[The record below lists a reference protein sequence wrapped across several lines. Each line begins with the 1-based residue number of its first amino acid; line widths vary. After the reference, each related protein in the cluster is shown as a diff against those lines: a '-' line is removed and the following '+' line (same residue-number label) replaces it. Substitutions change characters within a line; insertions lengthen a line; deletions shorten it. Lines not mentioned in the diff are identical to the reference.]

1 MAKKLAGKMEGNKI
15 KNMQRLD
22 AFIQMLR
29 DDEKSKSTVEKY
41 YRDVRVFLV
50 YVGEVAFTR
59 EVCNAYKMHIC
70 ERYKPASV
78 NSMLSAINRFLTF
91 VGCADLH
98 MKKLKVQRRIFC
110 SRESELDRAEYERLV
125 QAAKRRQNVRLA
137 LILETIC
144 GTGIRIS
151 ELKHITVESL
161 RTRNAE
167 IYSKGKVREILI
179 PDSLAKKL
187 AEYCRRQGIKSG
199 SIFITRNGSP
209 INRSNV
215 WKEMKALC
223 KSAGVDS
230 RKVFPHNLRHLF
242 ARTYYSMEK
251 DLNRLAD
258 LLGHSSIETT
268 RIYTMCSS
276 QNERKKIERL
286 GLVLKECNIM

>member
-1 MAKKLAGKMEGNKI
+1 MAEKLAGKMEGNET
-15 KNMQRLD
+15 KNMQNLN

-29 DDEKSKSTVEKY
+29 DDEKSKATIEKY
-41 YRDVRVFLV
+41 YRDVREFLA
-50 YVGEVAFTR
+50 YTGEAAFTR
-59 EVCNAYKMHIC
+59 EACNAYKMHIC
-70 ERYKPASV
+70 ERYKPVSV
-78 NSMLSAINRFLTF
+78 NSMLSAVNRFLTF
-91 VGCADLH
+91 MGCADLR
-98 MKKLKVQRRIFC
+98 MKKLKVQKRIFC
-110 SRESELDRAEYERLV
+110 NRESELNRVEYERLV
-125 QAAKRRQNVRLA
+125 QAAKHRQNIRLV

-161 RTRNAE
+161 RTQNAE

-179 PDSLAKKL
+179 PDILAKKL
-187 AEYCRRQGIKSG
+187 KEYCRKQGIKSG
-199 SIFITRNGSP
+199 SIFITRTGSP

-215 WKEMKALC
+215 WKEMKSLC

-286 GLVLKECNIM
+286 GLVLKEHNIM

>member
-1 MAKKLAGKMEGNKI
+1 MTGKALS
-15 KNMQRLD
+15 NMQCLN
-22 AFIQMLR
+22 AFVQMLH
-29 DDEKSKSTVEKY
+29 DEEKSKSTIEKY
-41 YRDVRVFLV
+41 CRDVRVFLM
-50 YVGEVAFTR
+50 YTGEAAFTR
-59 EVCNAYKMHIC
+59 EACNSYKMHIC

-78 NSMLSAINRFLTF
+78 NSMISAVNRFLIF
-91 VGCADLH
+91 MGYADLQL
-98 MKKLKVQRRIFC
+98 KKLKLQRRIFC
-110 SRESELDRAEYERLV
+110 SRAGELNRGEYERLV
-125 QAAKRRQNVRLA
+125 RTAKRRQNVRLA

-151 ELKHITVESL
+151 ELKHITAESL
-161 RTRNAE
+161 CTQNAE

-179 PDSLAKKL
+179 PDILVKKL
-187 AEYCRRQGIKSG
+187 RKYCKRQGIKSG
-199 SIFITRNGSP
+199 SIFITKNGNP
-209 INRSNV
+209 INRSNL

-258 LLGHSSIETT
+258 LLGHSSVETT

-286 GLVLKECNIM
+286 GLVLKEHNIM